1 MEILQFHNLEVVV
14 ERTAFQQG
22 YSLFMHPE
30 RPIRV
35 KVGSLDSHN
44 EILAFLNLKR
54 KWIEKHH
61 ANYARLT
68 KDVKR
73 PLIAQQEFPF
83 RGSHYRLTPVIT
95 LNSDYF
101 FSQTESELL
110 LHVPR
115 ELWSAEVF
123 SSEFHF
129 LHTKLREYYKR
140 ASLAYLKSRVD
151 LYSKQMN
158 LFPKLLR
165 WTEPKT
171 RWGSCSAQG
180 SVQLNWRMIV
190 FSDEIIDYVVI
201 HELLHLRHFNH
212 SKDFWAGVGCL
223 VPNYKEV
230 RKALRTQQLLP
241 NFLNLSPP
249 REPSKGDHSPKA
261 GNGKKRN

>member
-1 MEILQFHNLEVVV
+1 MEILKFQNLEVVV
-14 ERTAFQQG
+14 ERAAFQQG
-22 YSLFMHPE
+22 YSLFMHPD
-30 RPIRV
+30 RPMRI
-35 KVGSLDSHN
+35 KVGYMDSQN

-61 ANYARLT
+61 SNFARLT

-73 PLIAQQEFPF
+73 PLMAQQEFPF
-83 RGSHYRLTPVIT
+83 RGALYRLKPVIT

-101 FSQTESELL
+101 FSQTDSELL

-115 ELWSAEVF
+115 ERWSAEVF
-123 SSEFHF
+123 TSEFQF
-129 LHTKLREYYKR
+129 LHPKLREFYKR
-140 ASLAYLKSRVD
+140 ASLVFLKSRVD
-151 LYSKQMN
+151 LFSKQMD

-171 RWGSCSAQG
+171 RWGSCSARG
-180 SVQLNWRMIV
+180 SIQLNWRMIV

-212 SKDFWAGVGCL
+212 SKAFWEAVGCL

-230 RKALRTQQLLP
+230 RKALKVQQLLP
-241 NFLNLSPP
+241 NFLNLSLPV
-249 REPSKGDHSPKA
+249 EPSRSDRPTRA
-261 GNGKKRN
+261 GIEKKRN